1 MAITSR
7 RVDVQRG
14 VLYLNNDYTCTVKN
28 VIAISF
34 LFAFLTANTTFG
46 ELLRLP
52 TLVHHYLE
60 HVEWDN
66 STLIEFLSVH
76 YASTI
81 NHPDD
86 KHHDHE
92 KLPFK
97 TTDCHTSQ
105 VVTLVPQPTFAISKI
120 IPNTVEIKKT
130 TYNQHNYSS
139 AHLNSIW
146 QPPRFS

>member
-1 MAITSR
+1 M
-7 RVDVQRG
+7 
-14 VLYLNNDYTCTVKN
+14 VKR

-34 LFAFLTANTTFG
+34 LFIFLATNTAFG
-46 ELLRLP
+46 QLLRLP

-66 STLIEFLSVH
+66 STLLEFISEH
-76 YASTI
+76 YAKTI

-92 KLPFK
+92 NLPFK
-97 TTDCHTSQ
+97 TADCHTSQ
-105 VVTLVPQPTFAISKI
+105 VITIVPQSHFSLSQIVFETVGVKI
-120 IPNTVEIKKT
+120 YVR
-130 TYNQHNYSS
+130 NQQDDTNSY
-139 AHLNSIW
+139 LNSIW

>member
-1 MAITSR
+1 MKR
-7 RVDVQRG
+7 
-14 VLYLNNDYTCTVKN
+14 

-34 LFAFLTANTTFG
+34 LFIVLTANTAFVQ
-46 ELLRLP
+46 LLRLP
-52 TLVHHYLE
+52 TLVHHYFE

-97 TTDCHTSQ
+97 ALECQAIQVQTFIPQTTFSIAQ
-105 VVTLVPQPTFAISKI
+105 I
-120 IPNTVEIKKT
+120 IFNTVEIKKPI
-130 TYNQHNYSS
+130 YNQQNYSN
-139 AHLNSIW
+139 AYLNSIW

>member
-1 MAITSR
+1 MFI
-7 RVDVQRG
+7 
-14 VLYLNNDYTCTVKN
+14 
-28 VIAISF
+28 
-34 LFAFLTANTTFG
+34 FLTAHTALG
-46 ELLRLP
+46 QLLRLP

-66 STLIEFLSVH
+66 STLLEFLCEH
-76 YASTI
+76 YAMKI

-97 TTDCHTSQ
+97 NLDFHTSQ
-105 VVTLVPQPTFAISKI
+105 VMSIVPQATFSISQI
-120 IPNTVEIKKT
+120 IPDTVEIKKSIRKQ
-130 TYNQHNYSS
+130 QHYSN
-139 AHLNSIW
+139 AYLNSIW